1 MMRLFLAVLGLVVV
15 VGLVACGRKDDAPAP
30 AVAPLRHFEPA
41 SLARG
46 AQLFGERCAVCH
58 GPEGQ
63 GHPDWQRPSDGA
75 FAAAPPLNGT
85 GNDWKRSRKE
95 LAAIIKSGV
104 RRKADKAVIMPPMQ
118 GKLSDRD
125 IDDILNWMQSLW
137 PAEVYESW
145 TQAQLVVTPPSR

>member
-1 MMRLFLAVLGLVVV
+1 MIRLFLSLLGLVVV
-15 VGLVACGRKDDAPAP
+15 ASLASCGRQESAP
-30 AVAPLRHFEPA
+30 VATTPLRQFEPA

-46 AQLFGERCAVCH
+46 AQLFGERCAQCH

-95 LAAIIKSGV
+95 LAAVIKAGV

-118 GKLSDRD
+118 GKLNERD
-125 IDDILNWMQSLW
+125 IEDILNWLQSLW
-137 PAEVYESW
+137 PAEVYETW
-145 TQAQLVVTPPSR
+145 NKAQLATAQPSR